1 MSGVSIKYRPV
12 RNQWDHIDG
21 STKLYDAL
29 SHLFGMPCTLSE
41 KHIPNLDG
49 IYACG
54 FKGAKELIDAINE
67 CGEIE
72 IKADF

>member
-12 RNQWDHIDG
+12 TNQWDYVDG
-21 STKLYDAL
+21 STQFHAAL
-29 SHLFGMPCTLSE
+29 HHLFGVPCTLSE
-41 KHIPNLDG
+41 KHIPNLEG

-72 IKADF
+72 LKAEY